1 MRVATLFRPAM
12 SVSALLRLA
21 LVVEVLGASLLAYWM
36 LPDRLLSGVF
46 QSERLLSDWLPSGQ
60 QRWALALLIGALF
73 PVLATALALAFELIV
88 DALADPRQPP
98 GNWRN
103 AQRVW
108 AKETLLSLRAFCWR
122 MPFCADFAEPP
133 IAFDPGRRALLLV
146 HGYAC
151 NRAVW
156 LPLLRAGVLD
166 GCNIATVNLEPV
178 FGSIDDYV
186 GLLQQAI
193 ARLRA
198 ASGAARVV
206 LVCHS
211 MGGMAARAYL
221 NAFDGDGAVERVI
234 TIGTPH
240 GGTIFGRFAHSVNAR
255 QMIRGSDWL
264 VRLEAAT
271 TPQIRSRFVC
281 LASRDDNLIHP
292 RASAALTGAAAVHRF
307 DGVGHLAMLSDR
319 GVWTTLASLLSTS
332 PLPLAGEGQGEGEV
346 EGEVEVERGQAQQ
359 LRS

>member
-1 MRVATLFRPAM
+1 M
-12 SVSALLRLA
+12 SVSTLLRLA
-21 LVVEVLGASLLAYWM
+21 LAVEVLGTALLASWL
-36 LPDRLLSGVF
+36 LPDRWLSG
-46 QSERLLSDWLPSGQ
+46 PP
-60 QRWALALLIGALF
+60 RWALALLMGALF
-73 PVLATALALAFELIV
+73 PVLATALMLAFELTV

-108 AKETLLSLRAFCWR
+108 AEETLISLRAFCWR
-122 MPFCADFAEPP
+122 MPFCADFADPP
-133 IAFDPGRRALLLV
+133 IVRDPGRRALLLV

-166 GCNIATVNLEPV
+166 VCNIATINLEPV

-186 GLLQQAI
+186 APLQRAI
-193 ARLRA
+193 ARLRT

-211 MGGMAARAYL
+211 MGGIAARAYL
-221 NAFDGDGAVERVI
+221 NACDADDTVERVI

-240 GGTIFGRFAHSVNAR
+240 GGTIFGRFAHSASAR
-255 QMIRGSDWL
+255 QMIRGSAWL
-264 VRLEAAT
+264 ARLDAAT
-271 TPQIRSRFVC
+271 TAQIRSRFVC

-292 RASAALTGAAAVHRF
+292 RASAALTGAAAVYRF
-307 DGVGHLAMLSDR
+307 EGVGHLAMLSDR
-319 GVWTTLASLLSTS
+319 RVWNTLADVVSRS
-332 PLPLAGEGQGEGEV
+332 PLPRAVGGQGEGDAEAD
-346 EGEVEVERGQAQQ
+346 VERKQAQQ